1 MLESF
6 DFKVVVGGGRWWWGG
21 RGGGGDELGFLSALK
36 ISGQSRK
43 TVSIHTKPLF
53 DYHINLDNPR
63 LIQLIASVFIS
74 HQTGVLK
81 NHF

>member
-1 MLESF
+1 M
-6 DFKVVVGGGRWWWGG
+6 GGGVGY
-21 RGGGGDELGFLSALK
+21 ELGFLSALK
-36 ISGQSRK
+36 ISDQSRK

-53 DYHINLDNPR
+53 DYCINLENPR
-63 LIQLIASVFIS
+63 LIQLSTSVFIS

>member
-6 DFKVVVGGGRWWWGG
+6 DLKVVVGGGGG
-21 RGGGGDELGFLSALK
+21 VGYELGFLSALK
-36 ISGQSRK
+36 ISDQSRK

-53 DYHINLDNPR
+53 DYYINLENPR
-63 LIQLIASVFIS
+63 LIQLSTSVFIP

>member
-6 DFKVVVGGGRWWWGG
+6 DLKVVVGGGGG
-21 RGGGGDELGFLSALK
+21 VGYELGFLSTLK
-36 ISGQSRK
+36 ISDQSRK

-53 DYHINLDNPR
+53 DYYINLENPR
-63 LIQLIASVFIS
+63 LIQLSTSVFIS
-74 HQTGVLK
+74 RQTGVLK

>member
-6 DFKVVVGGGRWWWGG
+6 DFKVVVGGGEGE
-21 RGGGGDELGFLSALK
+21 GGGDELGFLSALK
-36 ISGQSRK
+36 ISDQSRK

-53 DYHINLDNPR
+53 YYYINLENPR
-63 LIQLIASVFIS
+63 LIQLIAIVFIS

>member
-6 DFKVVVGGGRWWWGG
+6 DFKVVVGGG
-21 RGGGGDELGFLSALK
+21 GGGGDELGFLSALK

-53 DYHINLDNPR
+53 DYYINLENPR
-63 LIQLIASVFIS
+63 LIQLSASVFIS

-81 NHF
+81 NHFYLKLG

>member
-6 DFKVVVGGGRWWWGG
+6 DFKVVVGGGGG
-21 RGGGGDELGFLSALK
+21 GWGGGDELGFLSALK

-53 DYHINLDNPR
+53 DYYINLENPR
-63 LIQLIASVFIS
+63 LIQLSASVFIS

>member
-1 MLESF
+1 M
-6 DFKVVVGGGRWWWGG
+6 GG
-21 RGGGGDELGFLSALK
+21 RGVGYELGFLSALK
-36 ISGQSRK
+36 ISDQSRK

-53 DYHINLDNPR
+53 DYYITLENPR
-63 LIQLIASVFIS
+63 LIQLSTSVFIS